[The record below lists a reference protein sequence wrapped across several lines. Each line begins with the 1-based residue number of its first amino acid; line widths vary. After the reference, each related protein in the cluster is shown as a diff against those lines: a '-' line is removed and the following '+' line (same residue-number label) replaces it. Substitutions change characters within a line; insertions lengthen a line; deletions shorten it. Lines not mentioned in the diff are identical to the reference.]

1 VRQHVA
7 STASQS
13 VTGGGCSEAREERKF
28 TRGDYT
34 AALKVAKAN
43 EEKVGSLEIDGEG
56 LTEVVDKFTLVL
68 TNKDYQ
74 MALCMSTESL
84 YDMDADSRLK
94 AMRNKI
100 TSERLNNLGV
110 DHLRCAYVEVRAW
123 VEKKNRLGECVD
135 GVPKYLLLEYLAGVK
150 EEGQKSRAGGCDTL
164 EKSVFA
170 RDDGPLV
177 RKVSQVRDT
186 RPVQVV

>member
-1 VRQHVA
+1 MRQHAV

-43 EEKVGSLEIDGEG
+43 GEKVGSLEIDGEG
-56 LTEVVDKFTLVL
+56 LTEVVDKFTVVL

-74 MALCMSTESL
+74 MTLRMSTEAF
-84 YDMDADSRLK
+84 YGMDADSRLK
-94 AMRNKI
+94 VMRNKI
-100 TSERLNNLGV
+100 TSERLNKLGV
-110 DHLRCAYVEVRAW
+110 DHLRCSYVAVRAW

-135 GVPKYLLLEYLAGVK
+135 GIPEYLLLEYLAGVK
-150 EEGQKSRAGGCDTL
+150 EEGQKSRGGGCDTL
-164 EKSVFA
+164 EKIVFA
-170 RDDGPLV
+170 RDDGSLV
-177 RKVSQVRDT
+177 WRVSQVRDT